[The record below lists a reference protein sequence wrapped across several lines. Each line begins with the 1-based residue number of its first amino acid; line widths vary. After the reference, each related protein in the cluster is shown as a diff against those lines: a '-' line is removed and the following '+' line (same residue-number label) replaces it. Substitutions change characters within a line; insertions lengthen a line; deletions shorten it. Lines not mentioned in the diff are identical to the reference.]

1 MRYLDLNIKSILA
14 DWEIADAIR
23 ELIANAIDEHRLS
36 NTAFPVIELQKGFL
50 NSSLVIKDY
59 GRGIKSNHFIQ
70 NESREKVQSEKTIG
84 KFGIGLKDAIAV
96 LFRHNVK
103 VSFTSSEG
111 TFTPVERMKE
121 GMKDGTKTIQITV
134 DETKKIDKGTDILI
148 SKISRSDYEKAIAIF
163 LELRTGYQKLAS
175 SKKGDI
181 YRSENGSEIFL
192 NGMKIGTDENF
203 LFSYDIKE
211 PNKKLQKSLNRER
224 KTLSRDSYRDNIISI
239 LKSSINKNTQTL
251 INQLIDNRDQFETGE
266 WSFIDV
272 KKLVMQ
278 NTNRKILWTSNES
291 SDIAAPAYQTW
302 AQEEGYEIISIGSSQ
317 YQSMEND
324 AEFKSYTLND
334 FGDRFV
340 NEFQTEEVPFHKLTE
355 IEKDNWNWVM
365 AKVKELTRVWSNWKN
380 LYKHYEF
387 SIIKKHPNAEGLH
400 SNGRIQIVRK
410 ILNER
415 SHLFNTIMH
424 EICHATS
431 FSPDVSQR
439 FEQGL
444 TSAFYPV
451 MKLKPE

>member
-251 INQLIDNRDQFETGE
+251 INQLIDNR
-266 WSFIDV
+266 
-272 KKLVMQ
+272 
-278 NTNRKILWTSNES
+278 
-291 SDIAAPAYQTW
+291 
-302 AQEEGYEIISIGSSQ
+302 
-317 YQSMEND
+317 
-324 AEFKSYTLND
+324 
-334 FGDRFV
+334 
-340 NEFQTEEVPFHKLTE
+340 
-355 IEKDNWNWVM
+355 
-365 AKVKELTRVWSNWKN
+365 
-380 LYKHYEF
+380 
-387 SIIKKHPNAEGLH
+387 
-400 SNGRIQIVRK
+400 
-410 ILNER
+410 
-415 SHLFNTIMH
+415 
-424 EICHATS
+424 
-431 FSPDVSQR
+431 
-439 FEQGL
+439 
-444 TSAFYPV
+444 
-451 MKLKPE
+451 